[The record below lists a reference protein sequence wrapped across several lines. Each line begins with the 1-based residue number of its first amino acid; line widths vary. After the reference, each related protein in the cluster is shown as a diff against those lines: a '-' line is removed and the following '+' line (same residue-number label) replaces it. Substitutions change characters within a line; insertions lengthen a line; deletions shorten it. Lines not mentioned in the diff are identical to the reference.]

1 MLRFLLLSFLFIN
14 ISGLQ
19 AQEVELS
26 PSETETFK
34 NDVSTSAK
42 QSKTIINTFVQLKH
56 IDFLSNDIESS
67 GDLYFKS
74 PNIIKWSYTK
84 PYEYSV
90 IFKNKK
96 LFINDAGKKSDIN
109 LASNKIFEKLNDLI
123 AKSVNGDMLDDTQFS
138 MSFFKDK
145 DVFVAKLSP
154 KDTTL
159 KEMFKQIVL
168 SFGSKTYLVS
178 SVKLIEPSGDYTLIN
193 FQNTSVNKPI
203 PDAVFAH

>member
-1 MLRFLLLSFLFIN
+1 MLRFLLLGCLFIN
-14 ISGLQ
+14 LSWLH
-19 AQEVELS
+19 AQEVALS
-26 PSETETFK
+26 AQETETFK
-34 NDVSTSAK
+34 NDVSASAK
-42 QSKTIINTFVQLKH
+42 QSKTIVNTFTQLKH

-84 PYEYSV
+84 PYQYSV
-90 IFKNKK
+90 IFKDKK

-109 LASNKIFEKLNDLI
+109 LASNKIFKKLNDLI
-123 AKSVNGDMLDDTQFS
+123 AKSVSGDMLDDTQFS
-138 MSFFKDK
+138 MSFFKGN
-145 DVFVAKLSP
+145 DVYVAKLSP
-154 KDTTL
+154 KDDTL
-159 KEMFKQIVL
+159 REMFKQIVL
-168 SFGSKTYLVS
+168 SFGSKNYLVS